1 MMADGTIQ
9 TIAKKWVGRDYD
21 MVGTIAKAKA
31 QKE

>member
-9 TIAKKWVGRDYD
+9 AIAKQWVGRDYD
-21 MVGTIAKAKA
+21 MAGMIAKAKA